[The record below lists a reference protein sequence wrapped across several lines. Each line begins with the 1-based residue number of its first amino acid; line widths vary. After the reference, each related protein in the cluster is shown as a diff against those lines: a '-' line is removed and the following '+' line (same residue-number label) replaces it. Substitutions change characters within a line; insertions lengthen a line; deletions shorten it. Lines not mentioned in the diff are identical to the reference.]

1 MRSEG
6 SLRYLVPSLSK
17 AFQQAHWPPWMLLAI
32 LSNIKQRPSFSYIG
46 RLVIQT
52 YVLFEFQISAIL
64 HIHINFICNS
74 LLLKNS
80 SPISV
85 PNEHIEVSTEFGTL
99 DAVLRT

>member
-1 MRSEG
+1 
-6 SLRYLVPSLSK
+6 
-17 AFQQAHWPPWMLLAI
+17 MLLAI

-52 YVLFEFQISAIL
+52 YVLLSFKSQLFCMYIE
-64 HIHINFICNS
+64 NFICNS

-80 SPISV
+80 SPTSV

-99 DAVLRT
+99 DQGRTQDFKPGGQR